1 MPWPSSATLRELLR
15 LSLPIVVSQGAFAV
29 MIFTDRLFMSFLDA
43 AHIAAALGGGVAS
56 FFCMSLFM
64 GLVSYGN
71 AIVAQYYGAGEFDKC
86 PRVTTQGALISLAS
100 TPLLLLIAWQGPVAF
115 EHLGHDPAQVPL
127 EQTYFSIL
135 MVGCTFHLLKAC
147 LASYF
152 AGIGRTRVVM
162 AADLVGT
169 ALNIP
174 ITWVLVFGKF
184 GVPAMGIA
192 GAALGTI
199 IATLCA
205 IAVFLLVY
213 LSRAHAKQFNV
224 ASSWRFDSGI
234 MRRYVRLGMPS
245 GLESFMNTASFNL
258 FLLLFQ
264 SYGVVQ
270 GAAMAIVFNW
280 DMLSFV
286 PMIGLNI
293 GVMTLIG
300 RFVGAGD
307 MRRANEVIA
316 SGFIIAFVYSGTLA
330 IIFLVFRYPLVDL
343 FNTGEAD
350 FAAIRELAS
359 VMMLGLVTYML
370 ADATILISGGA
381 LRGGG
386 DTRWIMVTSITVH
399 WVMLLV
405 QYLVIV
411 VYKLDPVTS
420 WWVFVAMIIVL
431 ALLYLWRLLGD
442 TWRQSERLAK
452 VMAE

>member
-1 MPWPSSATLRELLR
+1 MAWLSPSTLRELLR

-29 MIFTDRLFMSFLDA
+29 MVFTDRLFMSFLDA

-71 AIVAQYYGAGEFDKC
+71 AIVAQYYGAGEYEKC
-86 PRVTTQGALISLAS
+86 PRVTTQGVLITLAS
-100 TPLLLLIAWQGPVAF
+100 TPLLLLIAWQGPAAF
-115 EHLGHDPAQVPL
+115 EYLGHDAAQVPL
-127 EQTYFSIL
+127 EQAYFSVL
-135 MVGCTFHLLKAC
+135 MIGCTFHLLKAC

-169 ALNIP
+169 GLNIP
-174 ITWVLVFGKF
+174 LTWVLVFGKF
-184 GVPAMGIA
+184 GLPALGIV

-199 IATLCA
+199 IATICA
-205 IAVFLLVY
+205 IGVFLFFY
-213 LSRAHAKQFNV
+213 LSREHADQFNV
-224 ASSWRFDSGI
+224 AGSRRFDAGI
-234 MRRYVRLGMPS
+234 MRRYLRLGMPS

-264 SYGVVQ
+264 SYGVAQ

-293 GVMTLIG
+293 GVMSLIG

-316 SGFIIAFVYSGTLA
+316 SGFLIAFAYSGTLA
-330 IIFLVFRYPLVDL
+330 VLFLIFRLPLVDL

-350 FAAIRELAS
+350 FATIRELAS
-359 VMMLGLVTYML
+359 IMMLGLVTYML

-386 DTRWIMVTSITVH
+386 DTRWIMITSISVH
-399 WVMLLV
+399 WLMLLV

-411 VYKLDPVTS
+411 VYRLDPVSS

-431 ALLYLWRLLGD
+431 ALLYLWRLLGN
-442 TWRQSERLAK
+442 TWRRPERLAR